1 MICLEDLEQATPP
14 MVTNGRVNATPV

>member
-14 MVTNGRVNATPV
+14 VVTSGRVNATPV